1 MASEFVSFMLVFGL
15 GISMVVGITVSM
27 QNISQSVFETSAE
40 VGLEKVVDKL
50 SGSIIDGVNYEHQ
63 WQGNISYEL
72 NLNLARLIVNKYAYQ
87 LSVTLT
93 NGTYYLVGQT
103 IDTTTSVSYSQSLSL
118 NLHDVSIIG
127 TISST
132 SSNAYI
138 LFTKSSAGT
147 VVILGNR

>member
-40 VGLEKVVDKL
+40 VGLEKV
-50 SGSIIDGVNYEHQ
+50 ID
-63 WQGNISYEL
+63 NISYEL

>member
-40 VGLEKVVDKL
+40 VGLEKVIDKL